1 MEFRIIFELVVLD
14 HCQRGLASRQ
24 SENVN
29 FPDPVIRIL
38 LLLLLPLG
46 ISALHA
52 REYGPICE
60 WHEDPTTTMSIH
72 WVAASSDERPGG
84 EWKLGAAGFGY
95 GDDDDQTVLKAM
107 RGKYRSV
114 YIRRAYEVPAKAPRG
129 AELTVGIRYDDAF
142 ILYRDGKEVLRKGV
156 EGAGASISK
165 VKKHEAEVWEY
176 FKIGPANPGQKGVI
190 AIEGHNE
197 NIDSSDFTLRP
208 RIDYRANGKLYPV
221 IREGASWA
229 YLAGGVPGAG
239 WASIGGIGGDEAAAT
254 RYKFSYRTKGE
265 REWSSAPIRERK
277 FGKTEDLA
285 FSADLRDLKPAGRYE
300 FQIVRW
306 GRPVGPWEFETA
318 PARFQDGMTFVTGGD
333 MYGTRAWLDAM
344 NLRAGKEDPLF
355 ALLGG
360 DLAYANGSNGG
371 RWRDWLDSWNNC
383 AVAPDGR
390 LIPMVV
396 AIGNHE
402 VKGYQYRPK
411 NAPGREEAPFF
422 YSLFSG
428 KSEGANFTVDFGD
441 YLSLVGVDSGH
452 TANIAA
458 QTQWLGRV
466 LGNRLGIPR
475 QFVCYHRPAWGT
487 GVKGDATDIRRE
499 WSPLFE
505 QFKVDCVF
513 ENDHHTYKRTHPIV
527 GGERSDKDGILYM
540 GDGSWGVKTRNIP
553 KDWKKRTYLAEAQ
566 ALRHLIKVTLKK
578 DEFLYEGMTE
588 DGKIFDKTTRPLRRG
603 GADNR

>member
-1 MEFRIIFELVVLD
+1 M
-14 HCQRGLASRQ
+14 
-24 SENVN
+24 
-29 FPDPVIRIL
+29 IRLLSIL
-38 LLLLLPLG
+38 FLSSGFNAL
-46 ISALHA
+46 SAG
-52 REYGPICE
+52 EYGPICE
-60 WHEDPTTTMSIH
+60 WYQDPTTTMAIH
-72 WVAASSDERPGG
+72 WVAASEDEQPGG
-84 EWKLGAAGFGY
+84 EWKLGPAGFGY
-95 GDDDDQTVLKAM
+95 GDDDDQTILKGM

-114 YIRRAYEVPAKAPRG
+114 YIRRPYVVPAKAPRG

-156 EGAGASISK
+156 EGAGSGISK

-176 FKIGPANPGQKGVI
+176 FKLGPAMPGQKGVI

-208 RIDYRANGKLYPV
+208 RIDYRANGKLHSV
-221 IREGASWA
+221 IPEGAKWA
-229 YLAGGVPGAG
+229 YLAGGAPGAG
-239 WASIGGIGGDEAAAT
+239 WAELGGVEGNEAAAT
-254 RYKFSYRTKGE
+254 RYEFAYRSKGGG
-265 REWSSAPIRERK
+265 EWASAPVRERK
-277 FGKTEDLA
+277 FGTTKDLA
-285 FSADLRDLKPAGRYE
+285 FSADLRDLKPATRYE
-300 FQIVRW
+300 FRIVRW
-306 GRPVGPWEFETA
+306 GRPAGTWEFETA
-318 PARFQDGMTFVTGGD
+318 PARFEEGMHFVTGGD

-360 DLAYANGSNGG
+360 DLAYANGSDGG
-371 RWRDWLDSWNNC
+371 RWRVWLDSWNKC

-402 VKGYQYRPK
+402 VKGYQYRPTD
-411 NAPGREEAPFF
+411 APGREDAPFF

-452 TANIAA
+452 TANVAA

-466 LGNRLGIPR
+466 LGNRVDVPR

-513 ENDHHTYKRTHPIV
+513 ENDHHTYKRTHPII
-527 GGERSDKDGILYM
+527 GGERDEKDGVLYM
-540 GDGSWGVKTRNIP
+540 GDGSWGVKTRSIP
-553 KDWKKRTYLAEAQ
+553 KDWKKRTYLAEAR
-566 ALRHLIKVTLKK
+566 ALRHLIKVTMKK
-578 DEFLYEGMTE
+578 DEFIYEAMTE
-588 DGKIFDKTTRPLRRG
+588 DGAVFDKTMRPLRRG
-603 GADNR
+603 ESRSQR

>member
-1 MEFRIIFELVVLD
+1 M
-14 HCQRGLASRQ
+14 
-24 SENVN
+24 
-29 FPDPVIRIL
+29 IRLLSIL
-38 LLLLLPLG
+38 FLSSGFNAL
-46 ISALHA
+46 SAG
-52 REYGPICE
+52 EYGPICE
-60 WHEDPTTTMSIH
+60 WYQDPTTTMAIH
-72 WVAASSDERPGG
+72 WVAASEDEQPGG
-84 EWKLGAAGFGY
+84 EWKLGPAGFGY
-95 GDDDDQTVLKAM
+95 GDDDDQTILKGM

-114 YIRRAYEVPAKAPRG
+114 YIRRPYVVPAKAPRG

-156 EGAGASISK
+156 EGAGSGISK

-176 FKIGPANPGQKGVI
+176 FKLGPAMPGQKGVI

-208 RIDYRANGKLYPV
+208 RIDYRANGKLHSV
-221 IREGASWA
+221 IPEGAKWA
-229 YLAGGVPGAG
+229 YLAGGAPGAG
-239 WASIGGIGGDEAAAT
+239 WAELGGVEGNEAAAT
-254 RYKFSYRTKGE
+254 RYQFSYRNKGE

-277 FGKTEDLA
+277 FGDTEDLA
-285 FSADLRDLKPAGRYE
+285 FSVDLRDLKPASRYE
-300 FQIVRW
+300 FQIIRL
-306 GRPVGPWEFETA
+306 GRPLGPWEFETA
-318 PARFQDGMTFVTGGD
+318 PARFQDGITFVTGGD

-360 DLAYANGSNGG
+360 DLAYANGSDGG
-371 RWRDWLDSWNNC
+371 RWRVWLDSWNKC

-402 VKGYQYRPK
+402 VKGYQYRPTD
-411 NAPGREEAPFF
+411 APGREDAPFF

-452 TANIAA
+452 TANVAA

-466 LGNRLGIPR
+466 LGNRVDVPR

-487 GVKGDATDIRRE
+487 GVKGDATDIRRNGPPFSSNSR
-499 WSPLFE
+499 WI
-505 QFKVDCVF
+505 VF
-513 ENDHHTYKRTHPIV
+513 LRMITIPTSGLIPSSGVSVMKRMGCFTWV
-527 GGERSDKDGILYM
+527 MGRGE
-540 GDGSWGVKTRNIP
+540 
-553 KDWKKRTYLAEAQ
+553 
-566 ALRHLIKVTLKK
+566 
-578 DEFLYEGMTE
+578 
-588 DGKIFDKTTRPLRRG
+588 
-603 GADNR
+603 

>member
-1 MEFRIIFELVVLD
+1 M
-14 HCQRGLASRQ
+14 A
-24 SENVN
+24 
-29 FPDPVIRIL
+29 
-38 LLLLLPLG
+38 
-46 ISALHA
+46 
-52 REYGPICE
+52 
-60 WHEDPTTTMSIH
+60 IH
-72 WVAASSDERPGG
+72 WVAASEENQPGG

-95 GDDDDQTVLKAM
+95 GDDDDQTVLKGM
-107 RGKYRSV
+107 RGTYRSV
-114 YIRRAYEVPAKAPRG
+114 YIRRSYEVPARAPRG

-156 EGAGASISK
+156 EGAGSSISK

-176 FKIGPANPGQKGVI
+176 FKLGPALPGQKGVI

-208 RIDYRANGKLYPV
+208 RIDYRANSRLYPV
-221 IREGASWA
+221 IREGANWA
-229 YLAGGVPGAG
+229 YLAGGPPEPG
-239 WASIGGIGGDEAAAT
+239 WAKTGGVEGREPPAT
-254 RYKFSYRTKGE
+254 RFKFAYRSKGAVD
-265 REWSSAPIRERK
+265 WSSAPIQEKR
-277 FGKTEDLA
+277 FGNTEDLA
-285 FSADLRDLKPAGRYE
+285 FSVDLKGLKPGNRYE
-300 FQIVRW
+300 FQIIRW
-306 GRPVGPWEFETA
+306 GRPVGSWEFETA
-318 PARFQDGMTFVTGGD
+318 PVRFREGMNFVTGGD

-344 NLRAGKEDPLF
+344 NRRAGLEDPLF

-360 DLAYANGSNGG
+360 DLAYANGTNGEK
-371 RWRDWLDSWNNC
+371 WRDWLDSWRDC

-402 VKGYQYRPK
+402 VKGYQYRPTD
-411 NAPGREEAPFF
+411 APGREDAPFF

-428 KSEGANFTVDFGD
+428 KSDGANFTVDFGD
-441 YLSLVGVDSGH
+441 YLSLVGIDSGH
-452 TANIAA
+452 TANVAD

-466 LGNRLGIPR
+466 LGNRLDVPR

-527 GGERSDKDGILYM
+527 GGERDDSDGVLYM
-540 GDGSWGVKTRNIP
+540 GDGSWGVKTRSIP
-553 KDWKKRTYLAEAQ
+553 KDWKKRTYLAEAR
-566 ALRHLIKVTLKK
+566 ALRHLIKVTMN
-578 DEFLYEGMTE
+578 DDVFVYEAMTE
-588 DGKIFDKTTRPLRRG
+588 DGAIFDTTKRPLRRG
-603 GADNR
+603 ESERRR

>member
-1 MEFRIIFELVVLD
+1 
-14 HCQRGLASRQ
+14 
-24 SENVN
+24 
-29 FPDPVIRIL
+29 VIRIL
-38 LLLLLPLG
+38 LLFLLPAGLTVVN
-46 ISALHA
+46 AT
-52 REYGPICE
+52 EYGPICE

-72 WVAASSDERPGG
+72 WVAASGDEQPGG

-114 YIRRAYEVPAKAPRG
+114 YIRRPYEVPARAPQG

-142 ILYRDGKEVLRKGV
+142 ILYRDGKEILRKGV
-156 EGAGASISK
+156 EGAGASIGK

-176 FKIGPANPGQKGVI
+176 FKIGSASPGQKGVI

-208 RIDYRANGKLYPV
+208 RIDYRANGKLHPV

-229 YLAGGVPGAG
+229 YLAGGTPGVG
-239 WASIGGIGGDEAAAT
+239 WAKVGGAESDQGAAT
-254 RYKFSYRTKGE
+254 RYKFAYRSKGG
-265 REWSSAPIRERK
+265 RAWSSASIRERK
-277 FGKTEDLA
+277 FGSTEDLA
-285 FSADLRDLKPAGRYE
+285 FSADLRDLKPGTRYE
-300 FQIVRW
+300 FKIVRW
-306 GRPVGPWEFETA
+306 GRPVGTWEFETA
-318 PARFQDGMTFVTGGD
+318 PARFQEGINFVTGGD

-344 NLRAGKEDPLF
+344 NRRAGKENPLF

-360 DLAYANGSNGG
+360 DLAYANGSKGG
-371 RWRDWLDSWNNC
+371 RWRDWLESWHEC

-402 VKGYQYRPK
+402 VKGYQYRPT
-411 NAPGREEAPFF
+411 NAPGREDAPFF

-452 TANIAA
+452 TANISA

-466 LGNRLGIPR
+466 LGNRLEVPR

-487 GVKGDATDIRRE
+487 GVKDDAMDIRRE

-513 ENDHHTYKRTHPIV
+513 ENDHHTYKRTHPIF
-527 GGERSDKDGILYM
+527 GGERSEKDGILYM

-553 KDWKKRTYLAEAQ
+553 KDWKKRTYLAEAR

-588 DGKIFDKTTRPLRRG
+588 DGQIFDKTSRPLRRG